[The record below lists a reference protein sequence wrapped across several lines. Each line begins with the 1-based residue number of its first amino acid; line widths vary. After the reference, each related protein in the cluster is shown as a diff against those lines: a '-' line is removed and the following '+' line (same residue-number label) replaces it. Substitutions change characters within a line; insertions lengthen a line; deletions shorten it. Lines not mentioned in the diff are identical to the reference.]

1 MKKVIL
7 LVLAGVALFAF
18 IFGTSMLW
26 YKFFYNSTG
35 TSNTT
40 GNINVQLSNS
50 NNVIDES
57 GLIPLDDETA
67 KSLTPYEFTVVN
79 NGENSTIYN
88 VLLED
93 AIISDDVSYSSKEL
107 LSRNQLRYQLSLNGT
122 VIKSGDLSDIKNNV
136 LDTRNILSGHTNN
149 YQLRIYVAESSGNTD
164 WQNKYYHFNIN
175 VQMEEDL

>member
-79 NGENSTIYN
+79 DGETLLFIMSCWRM
-88 VLLED
+88 VLLVMMFL
-93 AIISDDVSYSSKEL
+93 IVVKNCFLGI
-107 LSRNQLRYQLSLNGT
+107 NC
-122 VIKSGDLSDIKNNV
+122 VI
-136 LDTRNILSGHTNN
+136 N
-149 YQLRIYVAESSGNTD
+149 YL
-164 WQNKYYHFNIN
+164 
-175 VQMEEDL
+175 

>member
-7 LVLAGVALFAF
+7 LVFAGVTLFAF

-67 KSLTPYEFTVVN
+67 KTLTPYEFSVKN
-79 NGENSTIYN
+79 NGSSDALYN

-93 AIISDDVSYSSKEL
+93 SIISDDETYSSKEL
-107 LSRNQLRYQLSLNGT
+107 LSRTQLKYQLSLDGQ
-122 VIKSGDLSDIKNNV
+122 VIKQGNLKDIKNNI
-136 LDTRNILSGHTNN
+136 LDTRTISSGKTNN
-149 YQLRIYVAESSGNTD
+149 YQLRIYVSQDAVNTN
-164 WQNKYYHFNIN
+164 WQNKYYHFNVN
-175 VQMEEDL
+175 VKMEEEL